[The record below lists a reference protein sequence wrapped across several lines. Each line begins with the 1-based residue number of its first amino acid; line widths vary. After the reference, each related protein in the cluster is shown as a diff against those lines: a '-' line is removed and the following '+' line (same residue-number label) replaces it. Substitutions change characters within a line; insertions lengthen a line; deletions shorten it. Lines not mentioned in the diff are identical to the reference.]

1 VTPGAIV
8 RADSVF
14 EAALGLVLVVGAAT
28 GVLGSGDFP
37 SPVGTVL
44 VLLFGFVLL
53 PLGALLWRR
62 SVGRVQSRLLQQ
74 LGLANLATAA
84 AAVAW
89 RLAAAGFSTAGS
101 TLTISVAAGL
111 AVLAGAQLRATRRLS
126 PRTV

>member
-1 VTPGAIV
+1 
-8 RADSVF
+8 
-14 EAALGLVLVVGAAT
+14 
-28 GVLGSGDFP
+28 VLGSGDFP

-44 VLLFGFVLL
+44 VLVLGFVLL
-53 PLGALLWRR
+53 PLGALLWRL

-84 AAVAW
+84 ATVAW

-111 AVLAGAQLRATRRLS
+111 AVLAGAQLRATRRLR
-126 PRTV
+126 PRTA